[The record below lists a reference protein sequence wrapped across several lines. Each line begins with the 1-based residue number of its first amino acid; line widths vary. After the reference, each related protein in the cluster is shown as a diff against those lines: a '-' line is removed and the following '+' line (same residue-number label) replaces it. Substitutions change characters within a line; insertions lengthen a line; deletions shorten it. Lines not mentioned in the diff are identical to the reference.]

1 MTNKRLALLVLGLM
15 ALVLL
20 TTAGCVSKKQHLALM
35 AEQKAQIDQAQN
47 RIAELQKTNDAL
59 TKGLADAKT
68 SLAAAQNEIGQL
80 KQSAGSLKEQI
91 AALENQKVELDK
103 AVAAGKV
110 TEETYKK
117 DKRSLNWQIAGL
129 KKDLTGKEALITA
142 KDTEISRLQANEAA
156 LKTAAEDQI
165 RKMAALKK
173 DKDDLQALMDKTV
186 AGKNTLIYVLAGLFA
201 LAVILAIV
209 GFSRRRGTV
218 AAA

>member
-15 ALVLL
+15 ALVLV

-35 AEQKAQIDQAQN
+35 AEQKAQVDQAQN

-80 KQSAGSLKEQI
+80 KQSAGSLQEQI

-110 TEETYKK
+110 TEET
-117 DKRSLNWQIAGL
+117 
-129 KKDLTGKEALITA
+129 
-142 KDTEISRLQANEAA
+142 
-156 LKTAAEDQI
+156 
-165 RKMAALKK
+165 
-173 DKDDLQALMDKTV
+173 
-186 AGKNTLIYVLAGLFA
+186 
-201 LAVILAIV
+201 
-209 GFSRRRGTV
+209 
-218 AAA
+218 